1 MEKADLSHH
10 ISRQF
15 NEDLSDLLNRVLA
28 MGGLVEQQVQ
38 LAMKALVKGD
48 SELGEKVAHED
59 YKINRMEVGIDEE
72 CSRILA
78 RRQPAA
84 GDLRLVVA
92 IIKAITDLER
102 MGDEAQ
108 KIGYL
113 ASRLAG
119 MERPANKYSEL
130 KHLGRQITQMI
141 HEALDAFARLDA
153 RAALEVAR
161 SDQSIDEE
169 YEAITRQSITLMM
182 EDPRTI
188 RRVLDTMWVAR
199 ALERIGDHA
208 RNICEY
214 IVYMVHG
221 KDVRH
226 TKLQAAERAVHG
238 DEQGNVSLRDEAAST
253 GGPADS
259 SSPVK

>member
-1 MEKADLSHH
+1 
-10 ISRQF
+10 
-15 NEDLSDLLNRVLA
+15 
-28 MGGLVEQQVQ
+28 
-38 LAMKALVKGD
+38 
-48 SELGEKVAHED
+48 
-59 YKINRMEVGIDEE
+59 MEVGIDEE

-84 GDLRLVVA
+84 GDLRLVLA

-113 ASRLAG
+113 AARLAS

-141 HEALDAFARLDA
+141 HDALDALARLDA

-161 SDQSIDEE
+161 SDENVDEE

-182 EDPRTI
+182 EDPRSI

-214 IVYMVHG
+214 VVYMVHG

-226 TKLQAAERAVHG
+226 TKLEAAERAVHG
-238 DEQGNVSLRDEAAST
+238 ASPPAGGRPET
-253 GGPADS
+253 GAGEGGAPPPA
-259 SSPVK
+259 VK